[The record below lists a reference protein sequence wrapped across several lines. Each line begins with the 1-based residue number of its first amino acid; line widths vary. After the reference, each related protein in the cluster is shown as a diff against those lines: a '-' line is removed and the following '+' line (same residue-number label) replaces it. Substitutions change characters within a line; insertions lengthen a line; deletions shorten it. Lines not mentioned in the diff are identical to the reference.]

1 MKIKRTLA
9 FELSKGDWDILNTAQ
24 SLISDISEACQN
36 FEDDL
41 SHELY
46 RQAANAYDALDRFC
60 AELESD
66 PTQKIENT
74 IQY

>member
-1 MKIKRTLA
+1 MKIKKTLA
-9 FELSKGDWDILNTAQ
+9 FELSKEDWDILNTAQ
-24 SLISDISEACQN
+24 TLISDISEACQD
-36 FEDDL
+36 FEDDF

-46 RQAANAYDALDRFC
+46 KQAANAYDALDRFC